1 MRTKVEGRF
10 LINWVYAI
18 MIILV
23 IFSNVFSD
31 KLEILLNLKPN
42 ITYTDE
48 TQVHIIDVGQGDA
61 IAIRFSNGKTMLVD
75 SGTESYRDKLTNY
88 LDNVVLNK
96 SKEIDYVV
104 LTHPDID
111 HSSNMKYIIDN
122 YKVKNFFRP
131 QIYEFYENKEPYCT
145 NEVYRD
151 MLVSLDYSDA
161 NIYFHKDMEIVDGDI
176 SIKFLTIFDTD
187 VIISKL
193 DTNQFSPVIIVS
205 DNNRKIML
213 TGDIDTKIEEKLIEK
228 YPEELLDIDI
238 IKLAHHGSKY
248 SNSEEFL
255 NIITPDY
262 VCVSTG
268 ENSYGHPAND
278 TIERL
283 LKYDTLHNTSIFNN
297 FLNTKQVGNIIYT
310 LFENEVK
317 VDTIKNINNY
327 NFVDYYIYSII
338 LICFI
343 LWLLLMPYYIALRKD
358 IRFYIQ
364 NKNHKKLKEKEL
376 AKR

>member
-10 LINWVYAI
+10 LINWIYAI
-18 MIILV
+18 IIILV

-31 KLEILLNLKPN
+31 KLEIFLNLKPN
-42 ITYTDE
+42 ITYTNE

-75 SGTESYRDKLTNY
+75 SGTENYRDKLVNY
-88 LDNVVLNK
+88 LNKVVLDNTK
-96 SKEIDYVV
+96 SIDYVV

-111 HSSNMKYIIDN
+111 HSSNMKYIIEN
-122 YKVKNFFRP
+122 YEVKNFFRP
-131 QIYEFYENKEPYCT
+131 QLYEFYENKEPYCT

-151 MLVSLDYSDA
+151 MLVSLEYSNA
-161 NIYFHKDMEIVDGDI
+161 NIYFHNDMELIDGDI
-176 SIKFLTIFDTD
+176 SIKFLTVFDSD
-187 VIISKL
+187 ILISKL
-193 DTNQFSPVIIVS
+193 DSNQFSPVIIVS
-205 DNNRKIML
+205 DNDKKIML
-213 TGDIDTKIEEKLIEK
+213 TGDIDTVIEEKIIEK
-228 YPEELLDIDI
+228 YSQDLLDVDI
-238 IKLAHHGSKY
+238 FKLAHHGSKY

-255 NIITPDY
+255 NTITPDY

-278 TIERL
+278 TLERL
-283 LKYDTLHNTSIFNN
+283 LKYDMVHNTNIFNN

-310 LFENEVK
+310 LFEDGIK
-317 VDTIKNINNY
+317 IDTIKNIDNY

-338 LICFI
+338 LISFI
-343 LWLLLMPYYIALRKD
+343 LWLLFIPYYIALRKD

-364 NKNHKKLKEKEL
+364 NKKHKKLKEKEL
-376 AKR
+376 AKS